1 MCFAKKRMELK
12 RLIDLDGVV
21 RRKQD
26 LMVEEA
32 GVPGENHRPWISNW

>member
-21 RRKQD
+21 RRKQEVAKTSIY
-26 LMVEEA
+26 LA
-32 GVPGENHRPWISNW
+32 